1 MVDEEEISFVR
12 SRLDFWDRLTG
23 AERDRLA
30 RAISK
35 SRFAKGTSLRS
46 SDSECLG
53 VLVVRSGELR
63 TFIRSEDGREVT
75 LYRLGPGE
83 VCVLSAS
90 CVLNSITFDVSID
103 ATKDAEVF
111 RIGIAAFNE
120 IIASNVWAE
129 NFSLKNALERFSDV
143 MWAVEQILF
152 MRFDARLAIFLLDE
166 SAKSAEGEIRATHD
180 EIARYVGS
188 AREVVSR
195 MLKSFETEGIVETS
209 RGSIRVLDRPAL
221 KRLVGA

>member
-1 MVDEEEISFVR
+1 MVGEEDLSFVR
-12 SRLDFWDRLTG
+12 SHLDFWDRLTE
-23 AERDRLA
+23 AEREKLS
-30 RAISK
+30 RAVSK
-35 SRFAKGTSLRS
+35 SSFAKGTSLRS

-103 ATKDAEVF
+103 ATKDAEVY
-111 RIGIAAFNE
+111 RIAIAAFNE
-120 IIASNVWAE
+120 IITSNVWAE

-143 MWAVEQILF
+143 MWAIEQILF

-166 SAKSAEGEIRATHD
+166 AAKSPEGEIRATHD

-195 MLKSFETEGIVETS
+195 MLKSFETEGIVETA
-209 RGSIRVLDRPAL
+209 RGSIRVIDRSAL
-221 KRLVGA
+221 KKLVQS